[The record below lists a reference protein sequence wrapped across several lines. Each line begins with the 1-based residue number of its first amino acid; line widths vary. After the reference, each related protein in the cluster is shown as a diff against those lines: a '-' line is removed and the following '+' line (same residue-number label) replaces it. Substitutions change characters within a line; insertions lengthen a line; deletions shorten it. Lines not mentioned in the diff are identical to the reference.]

1 MGYTFLPNT
10 FVDNKDFYLKEIKPG
25 YNSSVNVSVID
36 YSIRGNVVY
45 ELLEIKTE
53 TSTEFLIGVTKISR
67 MKEDNSIGFKL
78 MDETCGPAFYDC
90 PQKYLKKST
99 SNSEFAVNWRKKC
112 YEHIKLKKE
121 EKSINKKME
130 EQLAGKQGCFVI
142 MDNGVKVKYHSKYT
156 DKRFVG
162 IPSEKTNQMFAYRY
176 KDIKEIL

>member
-25 YNSSVNVSVID
+25 YHNNVSVID

-45 ELLEIKTE
+45 ELLEIKKE
-53 TSTEFLIGVTKISR
+53 KSIEYLINVTKISR
-67 MKEDNSIGFKL
+67 MREDNTIGFK
-78 MDETCGPAFYDC
+78 MTDETFGPIFYDC
-90 PQKYLKKST
+90 PKKYLDKST
-99 SNSEFAVNWRKKC
+99 SKSEFAVNWRKQC
-112 YEHIKLKKE
+112 YEYIKRKKE

-142 MDNGVKVKYHSKYT
+142 MDNGIKVKYHSKYT

-162 IPSEKTNQMFAYRY
+162 IPSEKTNQMFSYRY
-176 KDIKEIL
+176 VNIKEIL